1 MEERNVTETE
11 ISEQERADLNKQDET
26 LSSNDEAI
34 EGEINEELVEKKK
47 LGMTWPHF
55 LLFFLFFIGASV
67 VIGIPVGIYDA
78 ITEQGIVDLLFS
90 GYNALLFD
98 AVIFIVIL
106 ISYKRV
112 RKFVFESLSLA
123 PLRSWKTYGYILA
136 GLAIFYTTQYLLF
149 DLFAI
154 EDPSQQPDQ
163 LGVDNLGGH
172 WFNYLLFYLAV
183 VVLTPLKEELLYRGV
198 IHRFL
203 EVRHHFWVGI
213 IVSSLI
219 FGVLHLGF
227 PITAT
232 LMGVV
237 FVILYKLTRSIVP
250 SIILHVL
257 WNAYAAIIFALHG

>member
-1 MEERNVTETE
+1 MEERNMTETE
-11 ISEQERADLNKQDET
+11 ISEQERAELNKQEET
-26 LSSNDEAI
+26 LSSNKESI
-34 EGEINEELVEKKK
+34 ESEIDEELVEKKK

-78 ITEQGIVDLLFS
+78 ITEQGIVELLFT

-98 AVIFIVIL
+98 AFIFMVIL

-112 RKFVFESLSLA
+112 RKFVFESLNLT
-123 PLRSWKTYGYILA
+123 PLRSWKTYGYILV
-136 GLAIFYTTQYLLF
+136 GLAILYSTQYLMF
-149 DLFAI
+149 DLFSI

-163 LGVDNLGGH
+163 LGVNNLGGH

-183 VVLTPLKEELLYRGV
+183 VVFTPLKEELLYRGI

-203 EVRHHFWVGI
+203 EVRHHFWIGI

-237 FVILYKLTRSIVP
+237 FVILYKLTKSIVP
-250 SIILHVL
+250 SMILHML
-257 WNAYAAIIFALHG
+257 WNAYAAILFALQV